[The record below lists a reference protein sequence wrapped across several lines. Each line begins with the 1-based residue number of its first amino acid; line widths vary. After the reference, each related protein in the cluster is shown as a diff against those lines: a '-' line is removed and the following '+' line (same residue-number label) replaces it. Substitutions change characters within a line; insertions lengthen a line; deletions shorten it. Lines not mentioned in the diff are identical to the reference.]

1 MCGGVEECKY
11 EGKKD
16 DFLKHIVEKHEKKIV
31 QMFDFQITKDSQEET
46 KTNVDGQIKGNVNFN
61 FDRVGIM
68 KNDKGREAKLG
79 ENGKYFCG
87 GILGTNC
94 MCCNG
99 YCGPSNGCNCSSCM
113 KLDI

>member
-1 MCGGVEECKY
+1 
-11 EGKKD
+11 
-16 DFLKHIVEKHEKKIV
+16 
-31 QMFDFQITKDSQEET
+31 
-46 KTNVDGQIKGNVNFN
+46 
-61 FDRVGIM
+61 M